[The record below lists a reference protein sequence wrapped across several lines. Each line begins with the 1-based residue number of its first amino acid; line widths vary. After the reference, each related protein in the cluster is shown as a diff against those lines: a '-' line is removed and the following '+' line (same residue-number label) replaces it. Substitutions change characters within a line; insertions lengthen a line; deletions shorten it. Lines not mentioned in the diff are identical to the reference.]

1 MECISYK
8 KDYKYQ
14 LVETYTFKIPI
25 KPKEGVSSPSGFIA
39 LTANGLLT
47 IKKGYA
53 WDGPSGPAIDT
64 LDFMRGS
71 LVHDAL
77 YQLMRE
83 KLLDQNTSRKPA
95 DQLLQKMCKA
105 DGMSAIRAWWV
116 YNILRIAGSFASVS
130 NSHRPIV
137 KAPKECGAGN

>member
-8 KDYKYQ
+8 QDYKYQ
-14 LVETYTFKIPI
+14 LVETYTFEIPI

-47 IKKGYA
+47 IKTGYA

-64 LDFMRGS
+64 LNFMRGS

-83 KLLDQNTSRKPA
+83 KLLDQNTTRKPA

-105 DGMSAIRAWWV
+105 DGMSAFRAWWV
-116 YNILRIAGSFASVS
+116 YNILRIAGRISSGS
-130 NSHRPIV
+130 GDKKPII
-137 KAPKECGAGN
+137 KAPKECGTNT

>member
-14 LVETYTFKIPI
+14 LVETYTVKIPI
-25 KPKEGVSSPSGFIA
+25 TPKEDVFSPSEFIA

-64 LDFMRGS
+64 LNFMRGS

-83 KLLDQNTSRKPA
+83 KLLDQNTTRKPA

-105 DGMSAIRAWWV
+105 DGMSAFRAWWV